1 MLTIYPDT
9 KIFIHVPAGS
19 VTGGPEL
26 LHQLADIL
34 NNNNRDAFI
43 VYYGEKKHDIPKEYQ
58 QYNIKKSEQVEN
70 NAHNIEVYPEVQGI
84 EILRNTRITQKFLWW
99 LSVDNFFHNEWDWH
113 NIKLRDIFRFN
124 FDLGITHLKD
134 RIKCSI
140 YYKKNFFKDKRSL
153 KLISGYDNGYQAEY
167 IRNFLSKFG
176 FKKVYPLSD
185 FINDQYFE
193 KKFSHTKKNIVLYN
207 PKKGLE
213 FTKKIIK
220 AAPDLSWIP
229 LEHLNRSELINLIQS
244 AKLYI
249 DFGNHPG
256 KDRLPRECAING
268 CCIITG
274 KKGSAAFFEDIPI
287 KNKYKFLDNDKSI
300 PDIVAT
306 IRWSLKNYEQAT
318 TDFDD
323 YRKKI
328 SNEKKIFE
336 TQVAQIFKIDN
347 HV

>member
-1 MLTIYPDT
+1 M
-9 KIFIHVPAGS
+9 
-19 VTGGPEL
+19 
-26 LHQLADIL
+26 
-34 NNNNRDAFI
+34 
-43 VYYGEKKHDIPKEYQ
+43 
-58 QYNIKKSEQVEN
+58 
-70 NAHNIEVYPEVQGI
+70 
-84 EILRNTRITQKFLWW
+84 
-99 LSVDNFFHNEWDWH
+99 
-113 NIKLRDIFRFN
+113 
-124 FDLGITHLKD
+124 
-134 RIKCSI
+134 
-140 YYKKNFFKDKRSL
+140 
-153 KLISGYDNGYQAEY
+153 
-167 IRNFLSKFG
+167 
-176 FKKVYPLSD
+176 
-185 FINDQYFE
+185 
-193 KKFSHTKKNIVLYN
+193 
-207 PKKGLE
+207 
-213 FTKKIIK
+213 
-220 AAPDLSWIP
+220 
-229 LEHLNRSELINLIQS
+229 EHLNRSELINLIQS

-336 TQVAQIFKIDN
+336 TQVAQIFKLDN